1 MHSITKPVF
10 HVIALRDPDTGLKY
24 WSLGEVGGG
33 GSGGLA
39 GVIPVFSNAEIA
51 TCIDTMPT

>member
-10 HVIALRDPDTGLKY
+10 HVIALRDPDTGLKLEFGG
-24 WSLGEVGGG
+24 SGAGG